1 MATTA
6 LSQRSARRP
15 DDAEVE
21 LTHPVSVNI
30 KPILD
35 SVAGKLTDEEID
47 QWFVDLEKANEE
59 HGLHLEMTCDGKLII
74 SPMVNRDGG
83 MAEGPVFCSVVRL
96 GRGARRRS
104 IRSQREYASAGRLSD
119 TP

>member
-6 LSQRSARRP
+6 VTEQVAATIS
-15 DDAEVE
+15 DAGGE

-59 HGLHLEMTCDGKLII
+59 NGLHL
-74 SPMVNRDGG
+74 
-83 MAEGPVFCSVVRL
+83 
-96 GRGARRRS
+96 
-104 IRSQREYASAGRLSD
+104 
-119 TP
+119 